1 MYVLLAGLNHRTAPV
16 EVREKL
22 AISGPELE
30 KAYQNLAD
38 NEKISG
44 AVILA
49 TCNRTEIYATTRNI
63 EKGQKVLL
71 GFLQDYSKINA
82 SELYQYL
89 YQPNC
94 YEAIMHLFRVASGL
108 DSMILGET
116 EILGQVK
123 EAYQSA
129 IDTKASDSVLNTL
142 FQKAIYVGKK
152 VRNQTEIDKHPI
164 SVSHAAVQL
173 AERALG
179 NLQEKT
185 VMIVGAG

>member
-164 SVSHAAVQL
+164 SVWHAAVQL
-173 AERALG
+173 AEFALG